1 MRVIKFRAWDIE
13 DKKMLYFNGIF
24 NQRPYTEQSC
34 FIQYESCPKYHNL
47 EIMQFIG
54 LLDRNGK
61 EIYEGDI
68 LATENND
75 PKYDLWDKSDH
86 GYTIVQYKDCNV
98 AFSNWHPDFDRDS
111 NESVYGIEFV
121 EVIGNIFENPEKST

>member
-61 EIYEGDI
+61 EIYEGDLVKVDANYNYSGDHWYDAAVGVVEYVDDSFLI
-68 LATENND
+68 INTAE
-75 PKYDLWDKSDH
+75 KYGVVW
-86 GYTIVQYKDCNV
+86 Q
-98 AFSNWHPDFDRDS
+98 
-111 NESVYGIEFV
+111 EFGWSTNV
-121 EVIGNIFENPEKST
+121 EVIDNIFENPEKST